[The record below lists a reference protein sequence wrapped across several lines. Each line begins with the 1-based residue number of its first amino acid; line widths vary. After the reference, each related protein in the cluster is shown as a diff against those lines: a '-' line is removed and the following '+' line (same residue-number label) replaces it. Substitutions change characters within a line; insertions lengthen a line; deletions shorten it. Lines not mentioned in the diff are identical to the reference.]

1 MSEEYVKIRRKD
13 LDFILDQLEAIKKSL
28 KGETV

>member
-13 LDFILDQLEAIKKSL
+13 LDFILDQLEIIKKAL
-28 KGETV
+28 KGGSA

>member
-13 LDFILDQLEAIKKSL
+13 LDFILDQLEIIKKAL
-28 KGETV
+28 KSGSA